1 MGNKSQVTGLL
12 SQNDEILENCSQSSI
27 SDCKSDILN
36 QGAEDDLTPKF
47 DNRTTTAVFGS

>member
-1 MGNKSQVTGLL
+1 VGNKSQVTGLL
-12 SQNDEILENCSQSSI
+12 SQNDEILENCSQSSM

-36 QGAEDDLTPKF
+36 QENEADLTPKF